1 MLACCCASAGFSSRE
16 KQWAVSDLTLC
27 TLGVIVSVTT
37 ASTVPA
43 PRVYRLLRNGIIS
56 ATQTSGS
63 YSHLPGSDLVTTLS
77 CPVTVT
83 VRMAGMGKQGMI
95 GGLPPSI
102 PPAEW
107 LYPGVRS

>member
-1 MLACCCASAGFSSRE
+1 M
-16 KQWAVSDLTLC
+16 SDLTLC

-43 PRVYRLLRNGIIS
+43 PQVYRLLRNGIIS
-56 ATQTSGS
+56 ATRTSRS
-63 YSHLPGSDLVTTLS
+63 YSPLPGSDLVTTLS

-83 VRMAGMGKQGMI
+83 VRMAAMGKQGMI

-102 PPAEW
+102 PSAEW
-107 LYPGVRS
+107 LYPGIRS